1 MKLNR
6 YLFFYIILGL
16 GLVTSWTLVGKRA
29 RIAPDLGVRIMSVD
43 ETCRPLLAPC
53 GAYAQHFALVLG
65 PVGDGHTLRLVGEQ
79 LPSDVRLSVLQY
91 DDKAQQLAPPPCSRH
106 WEAAP
111 GGSSPPPRP
120 CASTWCLVRTSGWPS
135 FRSPRVNGASAGLA
149 DRGENHEAH
158 KGHEGFIKEAP
169 RRFEWNSP
177 GNLCQI
183 TRKIRNEEPEWTA
196 TRYCFLGWV

>member
-65 PVGDGHTLRLVGEQ
+65 PVGDGHTLRLIGEQ

-91 DDKAQQLAPPPCSRH
+91 DDKAQQLAPPPVQDTGRRH
-106 WEAAP
+106 LAARARPRGRARARQP
-111 GGSSPPPRP
+111 GV
-120 CASTWCLVRTSGWPS
+120 W
-135 FRSPRVNGASAGLA
+135 
-149 DRGENHEAH
+149 
-158 KGHEGFIKEAP
+158 
-169 RRFEWNSP
+169 
-177 GNLCQI
+177 
-183 TRKIRNEEPEWTA
+183 
-196 TRYCFLGWV
+196 